1 MSNTNNLV
9 HSAVNCMFKFFPS
22 GKIRKLIRIEDIPK
36 LECNFILFLLLEAAT
51 EVLSK
56 VRLSKYCLRSP
67 WIKKSEWVSVRFY
80 AFSF

>member
-51 EVLSK
+51 EVLLK
-56 VRLSKYCLRSP
+56 VRLRNLNLGAFL
-67 WIKKSEWVSVRFY
+67 WIFVLATFE
-80 AFSF
+80 